1 VNYIIPFPKT
11 TRHLEDA
18 AHEVDG
24 VINHPLFW
32 ALAVIAIICVAAWK
46 A

>member
-1 VNYIIPFPKT
+1 MRNPFPKT